1 VDVVDTGLMVSV
13 CVPIVIFHHFSGQRR
28 TLNYIK
34 IDKKRRRDGR
44 ELMMNGIDNV
54 KLSVINGTLWH
65 IILYVSLNVYRIMR
79 VLLNAIH
86 VKVLVILI
94 ASVAV
99 TIVIVNGVVVDVWMM
114 MKTAIMVMMVMAV
127 MKVISVIAD
136 IRDVMQR
143 VAHSHVVVL
152 TSVVDGVNVIIMLS
166 KLAPSGE
173 DK

>member
-1 VDVVDTGLMVSV
+1 VDVVDTGLMASV

-34 IDKKRRRDGR
+34 IDKMRRRDGR

-54 KLSVINGTLWH
+54 KSSVINGTLWH

-114 MKTAIMVMMVMAV
+114 MKTAIMVMMVMRV
-127 MKVISVIAD
+127 RIVIVD
-136 IRDVMQR
+136 IEDVMQR

-166 KLAPSGE
+166 KLARGV
-173 DK
+173 K

>member
-1 VDVVDTGLMVSV
+1 VDVVDTGLMASV

-34 IDKKRRRDGR
+34 IDKMRRRDGR

-54 KLSVINGTLWH
+54 KSSVINGTLWH

-114 MKTAIMVMMVMAV
+114 MKTAMVV
-127 MKVISVIAD
+127 MKVRRTVIAD

-143 VAHSHVVVL
+143 VAHYHVVVL
-152 TSVVDGVNVIIMLS
+152 MSVVDGVNVIIMLS
-166 KLAPSGE
+166 KLATSG
-173 DK
+173 